1 MLSARDNALEI
12 IRFGTPDRVVGGPP
26 CHGIAYTG
34 ANHEG
39 YAGGGH
45 DCPVGTEWEDIWGVG
60 FRKRQEG
67 VMGFPIHHPLPDPS
81 ALKTYRWPEPDDAR
95 IIARVYEQAA
105 THDPNAD
112 SFLSGSHRE
121 TLWERTYNLVGM
133 EALMVYFHDEPNFVR
148 EVLHGVM
155 DFQLGIAKHYI
166 EVGVEI
172 AGLGDDLGTQL
183 GPLLSPALLNE
194 FLVPEYARLFS
205 FYKSRGVPIN
215 FHSCGNLDAVLD
227 VFLQLGVDILNPV
240 QASAN
245 DLERVRQR
253 TQGKMA
259 LQGALSSA
267 LIVDGPPDRIVAEVR
282 ERMWQL
288 GRDGGYFC
296 GPDQGMPWPEAH
308 IAALWGAVE
317 GCGRYPL
324 SHAREFG
331 GVVNSRGAAN

>member
-1 MLSARDNALEI
+1 VLTARDNALEI
-12 IRFGTPDRVVGGPP
+12 IRFGTPDRLAGGPP

-45 DCPVGTEWEDIWGVG
+45 DCPVGTEWEDIWGVS

-67 VMGFPIHHPLPDPS
+67 VMGFPIHHPIPDPR
-81 ALKTYRWPEPDDAR
+81 ALAAYRWPDPDDER
-95 IIARVYEQAA
+95 IIARLYEQARA
-105 THDPNAD
+105 RDPDAD

-133 EALMVYFHDEPNFVR
+133 EALMVYFHTEPGFVR
-148 EVLHGVM
+148 EVLHRVM
-155 DFQLGIAKHYI
+155 DFQLGLAKHYV

-183 GPLLSPALLNE
+183 GPLLSPALLND

-205 FYKSRGVPIN
+205 FYKSRGVLLN

-227 VFLQLGVDILNPV
+227 VFLHLGVDILNPV

-245 DLERVRQR
+245 NLDRVRQR
-253 TQGKMA
+253 TQGRLA
-259 LQGALSSA
+259 LQGGISSA
-267 LIVDGPPDRIVAEVR
+267 LIVDGPPDRIEAEVR
-282 ERMWQL
+282 RRLWQL
-288 GRDGGYFC
+288 GREGGYFC
-296 GPDQGMPWPEAH
+296 GADQGMPWPEEH
-308 IAALWGAVE
+308 IAALWRAVE
-317 GCGRYPL
+317 EYGRYPL
-324 SHAREFG
+324 SHAPE
-331 GVVNSRGAAN
+331 